1 MRSSIPFQPNRIG
14 TWKVR
19 KSGLLPEKI
28 TRVGE
33 KGKWIHAI
41 LRRRGEGTMESLG
54 LDAERLHWLGDRSLV
69 PKWMSHRAGF
79 QSEFRQ
85 DRQMV

>member
-14 TWKVR
+14 TWEVR

-33 KGKWIHAI
+33 KGKRIDAE
-41 LRRRGEGTMESLG
+41 LRLGAEGMSSFWS
-54 LDAERLHWLGDRSLV
+54 DAERLHLLGDRNLV
-69 PKWMSHRAGF
+69 VWGMGSAGL
-79 QSEFRQ
+79 QAEFRQ
-85 DRQMV
+85 DGQMV